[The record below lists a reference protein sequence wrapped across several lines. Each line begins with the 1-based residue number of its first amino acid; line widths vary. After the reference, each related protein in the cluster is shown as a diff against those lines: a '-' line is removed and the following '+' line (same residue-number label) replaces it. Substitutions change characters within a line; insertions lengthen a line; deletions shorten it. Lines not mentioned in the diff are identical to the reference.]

1 MQELE
6 DTCYICF
13 ERQNSMFLD
22 CNHELCYKCWDEW
35 CHHNDEERNN
45 DYNCI
50 CPICRK
56 GSTIDSNESSAVI
69 TYEGIHIRKGEFIP
83 LQESE
88 INALKNIDVFPD
100 NINMI
105 DIENIVNGQ
114 YYFIMPGSSNSLYFG
129 CVQKIENNKI
139 YLKDIYVIIREG
151 RYFKSFPPN
160 RIFDITDEIYIY
172 SG

>member
-13 ERQNSMFLD
+13 ERQNNMFLD
-22 CNHELCYKCWDEW
+22 CNHELCCKCWDKW
-35 CHHNDEERNN
+35 CHNNDEVRNN

-50 CPICRK
+50 CPVCRVENRINSS
-56 GSTIDSNESSAVI
+56 STVI
-69 TYEGIHIRKGEFIP
+69 TYEGITIRKGEFIP

-105 DIENIVNGQ
+105 DIENIINGQ
-114 YYFIMPGSSNSLYFG
+114 YYFIMPGRSNSLYFG
-129 CVQKIENNKI
+129 CVQKIENNRI
-139 YLKDIYVIIREG
+139 YLKEIYVIMREG
-151 RYFKSFPPN
+151 SYFKSFPPN